1 MTDLIEIREIGKK
14 SIGTVLKKN
23 INTLEKYIHN
33 KCQEKFNENS
43 DEYIQEYKRILYQI
57 VGDII
62 KGIEVKEIIANLKTG
77 NIDWNHST
85 FTSIKKQIQE
95 QDDFIIN
102 PFEVVEG
109 VTECKK
115 CGSKR
120 VLTVSS
126 QTRCGDE
133 SSTTVAK
140 CIKCKANWSYSG

>member
-1 MTDLIEIREIGKK
+1 MSDLIEIREIGKK
-14 SIGTVLKKN
+14 TIRTVLKKN
-23 INTLEKYIHN
+23 INTLEKHIHN
-33 KCQEKFNENS
+33 KCQENFNENS
-43 DEYIQEYKRILYQI
+43 EEYIQEYKKILYQI

-62 KGIEVKEIIANLKTG
+62 KGIEVKEIIANLKIG

-126 QTRCGDE
+126 QCRSSDE